1 MATYRVYQKSP
12 NLKGEAPIY
21 ISFYLNRKKIEVAT
35 KISVPVNDF
44 DKERGIIKTSS
55 EFAKDKNLIIDN
67 IRASIN
73 DIFVQNRLRNRTLTA
88 EQFWSEFRN
97 PKSCSDFF
105 SFCEQS
111 QKLRFQ
117 EVKEKTKIKHLT
129 VLKTLYEFKH
139 PIYFD
144 ELTTDLFRKY
154 ILHCR
159 KIRKNQEVTINKN
172 IDTISIYLNEA
183 VKAGYISENP
193 IHKIKLRGI
202 QSEPIYL
209 DEEELTT
216 LLYMYKR
223 EECPGNM
230 HIVLEFFLFLC
241 FSSLHIGD
249 AKALTIEQIGKDE
262 FYYIRE
268 KLTNTCPKI
277 VHVPISDPLRTI
289 INRVKGNRKTGKLFN
304 HIITDQKINTN
315 LKEIALRACI
325 KKRLCAKTGRHT
337 FATIYLRR
345 TKDLNSLKDIMG
357 HSNIKQTL
365 VYAHVLD
372 QDRKEGIRIFNAF
385 KI

>member
-97 PKSCSDFF
+97 PKGCSDFF

-183 VKAGYISENP
+183 VRAGYISENP

-202 QSEPIYL
+202 QSEPVYL

-289 INRVKGNRKTGKLFN
+289 INRVKGDRKTGKLFN

>member
-97 PKSCSDFF
+97 LKSCSDFF

-183 VKAGYISENP
+183 VRAGYISENP

-202 QSEPIYL
+202 QSEPVYL

-289 INRVKGNRKTGKLFN
+289 INRVKGDRKTGKLFN

>member
-183 VKAGYISENP
+183 VRAGYISENP

-202 QSEPIYL
+202 QSEPVYL

-268 KLTNTCPKI
+268 KLTHTCPKI

-289 INRVKGNRKTGKLFN
+289 INRVKGDRKTGKLFN

>member
-183 VKAGYISENP
+183 IKAGYISENP

-202 QSEPIYL
+202 QSEPVYL

-289 INRVKGNRKTGKLFN
+289 INRVKGDRKTGKLFN

>member
-202 QSEPIYL
+202 QSEPVYL

-289 INRVKGNRKTGKLFN
+289 INRVKGDRKTGKLFN

>member
-97 PKSCSDFF
+97 PKGCSDFF

-183 VKAGYISENP
+183 VRAGYISENP

-202 QSEPIYL
+202 QSEPVYL

-289 INRVKGNRKTGKLFN
+289 INRVKGDRKTGKLFN

-337 FATIYLRR
+337 FATIYLRK

-372 QDRKEGIRIFNAF
+372 QDRKEGIQIFNAF